1 MPANLVKP
9 ARPDTLHDV
18 LTGVLAKAG
27 TNDLEL
33 VTPHSIAEKKAR
45 ASTRAV
51 PDMDGPTLRVLLVE
65 DNTVNQQV
73 ATYMLQN
80 LGCRVDV
87 AANGQ
92 EGVDMSG
99 KFAYDLVFMDSQM
112 PVMDGFAATEAIRE
126 REGASGHVPILAM
139 TANVMARDRE
149 RCIEAGMDDF
159 VGKPVSPVALS
170 EALYRWRPEAVDA

>member
-1 MPANLVKP
+1 
-9 ARPDTLHDV
+9 LH
-18 LTGVLAKAG
+18 
-27 TNDLEL
+27 
-33 VTPHSIAEKKAR
+33 
-45 ASTRAV
+45 
-51 PDMDGPTLRVLLVE
+51 
-65 DNTVNQQV
+65 
-73 ATYMLQN
+73 N

-170 EALYRWRPEAVDA
+170 EALDRWRPEAVDA